1 MVLFAGIYYI
11 APRLFGFPW
20 LCACSIRCHFWFA
33 VVGLS
38 LMVASMTLGGLIE
51 GLALDDA
58 AITFVNVLSFAA
70 PWRWLNV
77 VAWMLLL
84 LSYVSFVRLFG
95 KMLFRAT
102 HPDQKASVCSFNP
115 LASVS

>member
-1 MVLFAGIYYI
+1 
-11 APRLFGFPW
+11 
-20 LCACSIRCHFWFA
+20 
-33 VVGLS
+33 
-38 LMVASMTLGGLIE
+38 MVASMTLGGLIE